1 MGCTAGGSTFDVC
14 CPTCATGTYLPGQSC
29 QVILPD
35 PAACGIIL
43 SKDNNETDVTD
54 VDVGADTDADTD
66 ADPVIVISTDVPTV
80 APVEVPTDEGT
91 LSPTFK
97 EGDAPSVSEP
107 SEVVQPIFEA
117 PVAPAPISAAPA
129 HGAVVV
135 ATTTPAIVVVATAVA
150 TL

>member
-1 MGCTAGGSTFDVC
+1 MGCTAGGNTFDVC

-54 VDVGADTDADTD
+54 VDVGADADTD

-117 PVAPAPISAAPA
+117 PVAPAPISAAPV
-129 HGAVVV
+129 HGRRVVV
-135 ATTTPAIVVVATAVA
+135 ATTTSLAIVVVAAVVA
-150 TL
+150 AL